1 MTEQNMRTLL
11 HIPILHTQ
19 IDMGSL
25 GKSVE
30 TVAIQKM
37 GKRQWELSRQAI
49 EQAWTTIEQVVTQ
62 LEVPYDRVRL
72 YQDGLPVCGREREI
86 VTELAASG
94 SRNHQILLRLM
105 ERGAILMGA
114 ESPELLVEEYRL
126 VNSLLATQPAGGAVK
141 ATPEQQEQSR
151 LLLQKRDSYIA
162 QRINDTLQP
171 GETGILFIGMLHSVY
186 KMLSADIRIGY
197 PLQAPS
203 AAVS

>member
-72 YQDGLPVCGREREI
+72 YQDSLPVCGREREI

-126 VNSLLATQPAGGAVK
+126 VNSLLAAQPAGGAVK

-151 LLLQKRDSYIA
+151 MLLQKRDSYIA

-186 KMLSADIRIGY
+186 KMLSADIRIRY

>member
-1 MTEQNMRTLL
+1 
-11 HIPILHTQ
+11 
-19 IDMGSL
+19 
-25 GKSVE
+25 
-30 TVAIQKM
+30 M

-72 YQDGLPVCGREREI
+72 YQDSLPVCGREREI

-126 VNSLLATQPAGGAVK
+126 VNSLLAAQPAGGAVK

-151 LLLQKRDSYIA
+151 MLLQKRDSYIA

-186 KMLSADIRIGY
+186 KMLSADIRIRY

>member
-114 ESPELLVEEYRL
+114 ESPDLLVEEYRL
-126 VNSLLATQPAGGAVK
+126 VNSLLATQSAGGVVK
-141 ATPEQQEQSR
+141 ATLEQQEQSR
-151 LLLQKRDSYIA
+151 LLLQKRDGYIA

-171 GETGILFIGMLHSVY
+171 GETGILFIGMLHSINN
-186 KMLSADIRIGY
+186 MLSADIRIGY

>member
-114 ESPELLVEEYRL
+114 ESPDLLVEEYRL
-126 VNSLLATQPAGGAVK
+126 VNSLLATQLAGGVVK
-141 ATPEQQEQSR
+141 ATLEQQEQSR
-151 LLLQKRDSYIA
+151 LLLQKRDGYIA

-171 GETGILFIGMLHSVY
+171 GETGILFIGMLHSINN
-186 KMLSADIRIGY
+186 MLSADIRIGY

>member
-1 MTEQNMRTLL
+1 MTTQSMRTLL

-30 TVAIQKM
+30 KAAIQKL
-37 GKRQWELSRQAI
+37 GKQQWQRSRQVI
-49 EQAWTTIEQVVTQ
+49 EQAWTAIEHVVTR

-72 YQDGLPVCGREREI
+72 YQDGLPVCGREQEI

-105 ERGAILMGA
+105 ERGATLMGT
-114 ESPELLVEEYRL
+114 ESPELLVEEYGL
-126 VNSLLATQPAGGAVK
+126 VNSLLAAQPAGGTAK
-141 ATPEQQEQSR
+141 TTPEQHELSR

-162 QRINDTLQP
+162 QRINDTLRP
-171 GETGILFIGMLHSVY
+171 DETGILFIGMLHFVQSLLNV
-186 KMLSADIRIGY
+186 DIEIRY
-197 PLQAPS
+197 PLQTPP
-203 AAVS
+203 AAS